1 MKELN
6 NLKTLNNT
14 DSLVQQNVT
23 LNSFPPQHSSPQP
36 SISIST
42 TTMTI
47 TSEDVPQQVQNTQ
60 ETSMTV
66 AISNGPPVVQK
77 KSLMIHIKE
86 EVLQKVRENE
96 QAHNNNMLLKTSS
109 SVVESSTNKVTP
121 TNPASTLSHV
131 RNVPEKTS
139 TTNPA
144 LTSTLLQRRRQKQ
157 VTDEDNNKE
166 EEEQATMETSRRV
179 NQQIPLTTTPP
190 KQEDEDDEDTAN
202 NTEEDDGK
210 IYCICKTLYNPNLWM
225 IACDICNEWF
235 HGKCVQ
241 ITANEARKIQTYACP
256 FCQEKGIPIVY
267 KNAGKKRTKSRSA
280 SPIEQQQNSSR
291 PSTPSVKNED
301 ENDTMHAEALLL
313 CSEIVIER
321 PANTIVQQQQQ
332 ASVKN
337 ENHSFSKPPIP
348 PPSSTVQNPVK
359 KSVSAA
365 PNGPRQRKR
374 KKITDDDD
382 DVDEPPAKKL
392 KESSL
397 DLLADSCTLE
407 ANARSNEAVSQKPP
421 LYRDANQA
429 NSVL

>member
-157 VTDEDNNKE
+157 VTDEDNKE